1 MSLTFLLG
9 GARSGKS
16 SLAVRLA
23 DATDMRVTV
32 VATAEARD
40 DEMAQRIGAHQEARP
55 AGWDTVEEPLDI
67 GAAIASID
75 PGRVVILDCLSLW
88 VSNAMEAGLAADDVL
103 RGSADAARS
112 LAARSVPA
120 FAISNEVGLGMVPM
134 HPLGRAYRDLL
145 GRVNA
150 QWAAAADRAFF
161 LVAGRVLPLLDALD
175 EVPAR

>member
-1 MSLTFLLG
+1 MGLTFLLG

-23 DATDMRVTV
+23 SATGRPVTV

-40 DEMAQRIGAHQEARP
+40 EEMAERIRAHRGSRP
-55 AGWDTVEEPLDI
+55 AGWDTIEEPLDLA
-67 GAAIASID
+67 GPIASLA
-75 PGRVVILDCLSLW
+75 PERVVVLDCLSLW

-103 RGSADAARS
+103 GRSADAARS
-112 LAARSVPA
+112 LATRAEPA
-120 FAISNEVGLGMVPM
+120 FAISNEVGLGIVPM

-150 QWAAAADRAFF
+150 AWAAAADRALFV
-161 LVAGRVLPLLDALD
+161 VAGRALPLLDAFD
-175 EVPAR
+175 EVPAP